1 MSEQPIIKIQQDPI
15 KQTSQTKLLCIP
27 ILILVFLAM
36 FIIHGIINLVNTSIE
51 EHRIYAINIPEEHV
65 FNCNATWDEN
75 TSSIKCP
82 EQKIDGTYSKYD
94 KTELRVGYSD
104 VDTKDNHFAKEISDY
119 TIDPSLYITEN
130 YDEEKVKNTNLE
142 TSITF
147 SLYNTYLSRTMVEK
161 TVHVRYKLTDEDLKL
176 ISDRNTEWKKQEA
189 ERKALQEKIE
199 AEKKAEAERKAAEEA
214 RERAAEEARERAAE
228 EAKERAA
235 KEARERAAAEERR
248 RASQQ
253 QTPRYTPAP
262 AYSGGSSTPNRSDS
276 YSPSTGTNTDV
287 SGYCNDGTYVTGNPS
302 ARGKAN
308 PCYGHKGWRDY

>member
-1 MSEQPIIKIQQDPI
+1 MSKQTITEEQQDLA
-15 KQTSQTKLLCIP
+15 KQVRQTKLNCIP

-65 FNCNATWDEN
+65 FNCNATLDEK

-82 EQKIDGTYSKYD
+82 AQKIDGTYSKYD

-104 VDTKDNHFAKEISDY
+104 INTKDNHFAKEILDY

-161 TVHVRYKLTDEDLKL
+161 TAHIRYKLTEEDLKL
-176 ISDRNTEWKKQEA
+176 ISDRNTEWKRQEA

-214 RERAAEEARERAAE
+214 RERAAEEA
-228 EAKERAA
+228 KERAA
-235 KEARERAAAEERR
+235 KVAKERAAAEERR

-253 QTPRYTPAP
+253 QTPKYTPAP

>member
-1 MSEQPIIKIQQDPI
+1 MSEQPKAKRQQDLT
-15 KQTSQTKLLCIP
+15 KQVSQYKLACIP
-27 ILILVFLAM
+27 VLILVFLAI
-36 FIIHGIINLVNTSIE
+36 FIIQGIINLVNTSIE
-51 EHRIYAINIPEEHV
+51 EHRIYAINIPEEHI
-65 FNCNATWDEN
+65 FNCNATWDEK

-94 KTELRVGYSD
+94 KTELRVEYSD
-104 VDTKDNHFAKEISDY
+104 VDTKDNHFAKEILDY

-147 SLYNTYLSRTMVEK
+147 SLYNTYLNRTVLEK
-161 TVHVRYKLTDEDLKL
+161 TVHIRYVLTEEDLKL

-253 QTPRYTPAP
+253 QTPKYTQTP

-276 YSPSTGTNTDV
+276 YSPSTGTNTVV

>member
-1 MSEQPIIKIQQDPI
+1 MSEQTMTEEQQDLV
-15 KQTSQTKLLCIP
+15 KQVRQTKLNCIP
-27 ILILVFLAM
+27 ILILVFLAI

-94 KTELRVGYSD
+94 KTKLRVGYSD
-104 VDTKDNHFAKEISDY
+104 VNTKDNHFAKEISDY
-119 TIDPSLYITEN
+119 TIDPSLYVTES

-147 SLYNTYLSRTMVEK
+147 SLYNTYLSRTMIEK
-161 TVHVRYKLTDEDLKL
+161 TVHIRYKLTEEDLKL

-253 QTPRYTPAP
+253 QTPKYTQTP

-276 YSPSTGTNTDV
+276 YSPSTGTNTVV

>member
-1 MSEQPIIKIQQDPI
+1 MSEQPIVKIQQDST
-15 KQTSQTKLLCIP
+15 KQASQTKLPWIP
-27 ILILVFLAM
+27 IILSVFLAIS
-36 FIIHGIINLVNTSIE
+36 IIQGVIKLVNTSIE
-51 EHRIYAINIPEEHV
+51 EHRIYAINIPEEHI
-65 FNCNATWDEN
+65 FNCNATWDESSN
-75 TSSIKCP
+75 SIKCP

-94 KTELRVGYSD
+94 KTKLRVGYSD
-104 VDTKDNHFAKEISDY
+104 VDTKDNHFTKGISNY

-161 TVHVRYKLTDEDLKL
+161 TVHIRYKLTDEDLKL

-214 RERAAEEARERAAE
+214 RERAVK
-228 EAKERAA
+228 EAK
-235 KEARERAAAEERR
+235 ERAAAEERR

>member
-1 MSEQPIIKIQQDPI
+1 MSEQSIVKIQQDST
-15 KQTSQTKLLCIP
+15 KQVSQSKLPWIP
-27 ILILVFLAM
+27 KLILVFLAISM
-36 FIIHGIINLVNTSIE
+36 IQGVIKLVNTSIE

-65 FNCNATWDEN
+65 FNCNATWDESN
-75 TSSIKCP
+75 NSIKCP
-82 EQKIDGTYSKYD
+82 EQKIDGTYSKYH
-94 KTELRVGYSD
+94 KTKLRVGYSD

-142 TSITF
+142 KSITF
-147 SLYNTYLSRTMVEK
+147 SLYNTYLNRTVLEK
-161 TVHVRYKLTDEDLKL
+161 TVHIRYKLTDEDLKF
-176 ISDRNTEWKKQEA
+176 ISDRNIEWKKQEA

-214 RERAAEEARERAAE
+214 KERAAA

-235 KEARERAAAEERR
+235 KVAKERAAAEERR
-248 RASQQ
+248 RDNQQ
-253 QTPRYTPAP
+253 QTPKYTQTP
-262 AYSGGSSTPNRSDS
+262 AYSGGSSTPNRSDN
-276 YSPSTGTNTDV
+276 YSPSTGTNTIV

>member
-1 MSEQPIIKIQQDPI
+1 MSEQPIIKIQQDPT
-15 KQTSQTKLLCIP
+15 KQANKTKLPWIP
-27 ILILVFLAM
+27 ILILVFLAIS
-36 FIIHGIINLVNTSIE
+36 IIQGIIKLVNTSIE
-51 EHRIYAINIPEEHV
+51 EHRIYAINIPEEYT
-65 FNCNATWDEN
+65 FNCNATWDESN
-75 TSSIKCP
+75 NSIKCP
-82 EQKIDGTYSKYD
+82 KQKINGTYSKYH

-104 VDTKDNHFAKEISDY
+104 VDTKDDHFTKEISGY

-130 YDEEKVKNTNLE
+130 YDEEKVKNTNLK

-147 SLYNTYLSRTMVEK
+147 SLYNTYLSRTMIEK
-161 TVHVRYKLTDEDLKL
+161 TVHIRYKLTEEDLKL
-176 ISDRNTEWKKQEA
+176 ISDRNIEWKKQEA

-214 RERAAEEARERAAE
+214 RERAAEEARERAAK
-228 EAKERAA
+228 EAK
-235 KEARERAAAEERR
+235 ERAAAEERR

-253 QTPRYTPAP
+253 QTQKYTPAP

-276 YSPSTGTNTDV
+276 YSPSTGTNTVV

>member
-1 MSEQPIIKIQQDPI
+1 MSEQPKAKRQQDLT
-15 KQTSQTKLLCIP
+15 KQVSQYKLACIP
-27 ILILVFLAM
+27 VLILVFLAI
-36 FIIHGIINLVNTSIE
+36 FIIQGIINLVNTSIE
-51 EHRIYAINIPEEHV
+51 EHRIYAINIPEEHI
-65 FNCNATWDEN
+65 FNCNATWDEK

-94 KTELRVGYSD
+94 KTELRVEYSD
-104 VDTKDNHFAKEISDY
+104 VDTKDNHFAKEILDY

-147 SLYNTYLSRTMVEK
+147 SLYNTYLSRTMIEK
-161 TVHVRYKLTDEDLKL
+161 TVHIRYKLTEEDLKL
-176 ISDRNTEWKKQEA
+176 ISDRNIEWKKQEA

-214 RERAAEEARERAAE
+214 KERAAEEAR
-228 EAKERAA
+228 ERAA

-253 QTPRYTPAP
+253 QTQKYTPAP

-276 YSPSTGTNTDV
+276 YSPSTGTNTVV

>member
-1 MSEQPIIKIQQDPI
+1 MSEQPIIKIQQDPT
-15 KQTSQTKLLCIP
+15 KQASQTKLLCIP
-27 ILILVFLAM
+27 ILILVFLAI

-65 FNCNATWDEN
+65 FNCNATWDEK

-104 VDTKDNHFAKEISDY
+104 VNTKDDHFTKKISDY
-119 TIDPSLYITEN
+119 TIDPSLYTTEN

-147 SLYNTYLSRTMVEK
+147 SLYNTYLSRTMIEK
-161 TVHVRYKLTDEDLKL
+161 TVHIRYKLTEEDIKL

-214 RERAAEEARERAAE
+214 RERAAEEARERAA
-228 EAKERAA
+228 
-235 KEARERAAAEERR
+235 AEERR

-253 QTPRYTPAP
+253 QTPKYTPAP

-276 YSPSTGTNTDV
+276 YSPSTGTNTVV

>member
-1 MSEQPIIKIQQDPI
+1 MSKQTITEEQQDLA
-15 KQTSQTKLLCIP
+15 KQVRQTKLNCIP
-27 ILILVFLAM
+27 ILILVFLA
-36 FIIHGIINLVNTSIE
+36 ISIVQGVIKLVNTSIE

-75 TSSIKCP
+75 TNSIKCP

-94 KTELRVGYSD
+94 KTKLRVGYSS
-104 VDTKDNHFAKEISDY
+104 VDIKDDHFTKEISDY
-119 TIDPSLYITEN
+119 TIDPSLYVTEN

-147 SLYNTYLSRTMVEK
+147 SLYNTYLSRTMIEK
-161 TVHVRYKLTDEDLKL
+161 TVHIRYKLTEEDLKL

-199 AEKKAEAERKAAEEA
+199 AEKKAEAERK
-214 RERAAEEARERAAE
+214 AAE

>member
-1 MSEQPIIKIQQDPI
+1 MSEQPIIKIQQDPT
-15 KQTSQTKLLCIP
+15 KQANKTKLPWIP
-27 ILILVFLAM
+27 ILILVFLAIS
-36 FIIHGIINLVNTSIE
+36 IIHGIIKLVNTSIE
-51 EHRIYAINIPEEHV
+51 EHRIYAINIPEEYT
-65 FNCNATWDEN
+65 FNCNATWDESN
-75 TSSIKCP
+75 NSIKCP
-82 EQKIDGTYSKYD
+82 KQKINGTYSKYH

-104 VDTKDNHFAKEISDY
+104 VDTKDDHFTKEISGY

-147 SLYNTYLSRTMVEK
+147 SLYNTYLSRTMIEK
-161 TVHVRYKLTDEDLKL
+161 TVHIRYKLTEEDLKL
-176 ISDRNTEWKKQEA
+176 ISDRNIEWKKQEA

-214 RERAAEEARERAAE
+214 RERAAEEARERAAV
-228 EAKERAA
+228 
-235 KEARERAAAEERR
+235 EERR

-253 QTPRYTPAP
+253 QTPKYTQTP

-276 YSPSTGTNTDV
+276 YSPSTGTNTVV

>member
-51 EHRIYAINIPEEHV
+51 EHRIYAINIPEDYT
-65 FNCNATWDEN
+65 FNCNATWDEKID
-75 TSSIKCP
+75 SIKCP
-82 EQKIDGTYSKYD
+82 AQKIDGTYSNYD
-94 KTELRVGYSD
+94 KAELRGGFSSVE
-104 VDTKDNHFAKEISDY
+104 TKGDHFTKEISDY

-147 SLYNTYLSRTMVEK
+147 SLYNTYLNRTMVEK
-161 TVHVRYKLTDEDLKL
+161 TVHIRYKLTDEDLKL
-176 ISDRNTEWKKQEA
+176 IGDRNTEWKKQEA

-214 RERAAEEARERAAE
+214 KERAAE
-228 EAKERAA
+228 
-235 KEARERAAAEERR
+235 EARERAAAEERR

-253 QTPRYTPAP
+253 QTQKYTPAP
-262 AYSGGSSTPNRSDS
+262 AYSGGSSTPNHSDN

>member
-1 MSEQPIIKIQQDPI
+1 MSEQPITKIQQDSI

-51 EHRIYAINIPEEHV
+51 EHRIYAINIPEDYT
-65 FNCNATWDEN
+65 FNCNATWDEKID
-75 TSSIKCP
+75 SIKCP
-82 EQKIDGTYSKYD
+82 AQKIDGTYSNYD
-94 KTELRVGYSD
+94 KAELRGGFSSVE
-104 VDTKDNHFAKEISDY
+104 TKGDHFTKEISDH
-119 TIDPSLYITEN
+119 TIDQSLYITEN
-130 YDEEKVKNTNLE
+130 YDEEKVKDAKNE
-142 TSITF
+142 ESITF
-147 SLYNTYLSRTMVEK
+147 SLYNTYLNRTVLEK
-161 TVHVRYKLTDEDLKL
+161 TVHVHYVFTDEDLKL
-176 ISDRNTEWKKQEA
+176 ISDRNIEWKKQEA

-214 RERAAEEARERAAE
+214 KERAAE
-228 EAKERAA
+228 EAK
-235 KEARERAAAEERR
+235 ERAAAEERR

>member
-1 MSEQPIIKIQQDPI
+1 MSEQPKAKRQQDLT
-15 KQTSQTKLLCIP
+15 KQVSQYKLACIP
-27 ILILVFLAM
+27 VLILVFLAI
-36 FIIHGIINLVNTSIE
+36 FIIQGIINLVNTSIE
-51 EHRIYAINIPEEHV
+51 EHRIYAINIPEEHI
-65 FNCNATWDEN
+65 FNCNATWDEK

-94 KTELRVGYSD
+94 KTELRVEYSD
-104 VDTKDNHFAKEISDY
+104 VDTKDNHFAKEILDY

-147 SLYNTYLSRTMVEK
+147 SLYNTYLNRTVLEK
-161 TVHVRYKLTDEDLKL
+161 TVHIRYILTEEDLKL

-214 RERAAEEARERAAE
+214 RERAAEEA
-228 EAKERAA
+228 KERAA
-235 KEARERAAAEERR
+235 KVARERAAAEERR

-253 QTPRYTPAP
+253 QTPKYTPAP

>member
-27 ILILVFLAM
+27 ILILVFLAI
-36 FIIHGIINLVNTSIE
+36 FIIHGIINLINTSIE
-51 EHRIYAINIPEEHV
+51 EHRIYAINIPEEYA

-75 TSSIKCP
+75 TNSIKCP

-94 KTELRVGYSD
+94 KTKIRVGYSSIE
-104 VDTKDNHFAKEISDY
+104 TKDNFFTKEISDY
-119 TIDPSLYITEN
+119 TIDQSLYITEN

-147 SLYNTYLSRTMVEK
+147 SLYNTYLNRTMVEK
-161 TVHVRYKLTDEDLKL
+161 TAHIRYKLTDEDLKL
-176 ISDRNTEWKKQEA
+176 ISDRNIEWKKQEA

-214 RERAAEEARERAAE
+214 
-228 EAKERAA
+228 K
-235 KEARERAAAEERR
+235 ERAAAEERR

-253 QTPRYTPAP
+253 QTPKYTPAP
-262 AYSGGSSTPNRSDS
+262 AYSGGSSTPNRSDN
-276 YSPSTGTNTDV
+276 YSPSTGTNTIV

>member
-51 EHRIYAINIPEEHV
+51 EHRIYAINIPEEHI

-94 KTELRVGYSD
+94 KTKLRVGYSD
-104 VDTKDNHFAKEISDY
+104 VNTKDNHFAKEISDY
-119 TIDPSLYITEN
+119 TIAPSLYITEN

-147 SLYNTYLSRTMVEK
+147 SLYNTYLSRTMIEK
-161 TVHVRYKLTDEDLKL
+161 TVHIRYKLTEEDLKL
-176 ISDRNTEWKKQEA
+176 IGDRNTEWKKQEA

-214 RERAAEEARERAAE
+214 KERAAA

-235 KEARERAAAEERR
+235 AEAKERAAAEERK

-253 QTPRYTPAP
+253 QTQKYTPAP

-276 YSPSTGTNTDV
+276 YSPSTGTNTVV

>member
-1 MSEQPIIKIQQDPI
+1 MSEQPIIKIQQDPT
-15 KQTSQTKLLCIP
+15 KQANKTKLPWIP
-27 ILILVFLAM
+27 ILILVFLAIS
-36 FIIHGIINLVNTSIE
+36 IIQGIIKLVNTSIE
-51 EHRIYAINIPEEHV
+51 EHRIYAINIPEEYT
-65 FNCNATWDEN
+65 FNCNATWDESN
-75 TSSIKCP
+75 NSIKCP
-82 EQKIDGTYSKYD
+82 KQKINGTYSKYH

-104 VDTKDNHFAKEISDY
+104 VDTKDDHFTKEISGY

-147 SLYNTYLSRTMVEK
+147 SLYNTYLSRTMIEK
-161 TVHVRYKLTDEDLKL
+161 TVHIRYKLTEEDLKL
-176 ISDRNTEWKKQEA
+176 ISDRNIEWKKQEA

-214 RERAAEEARERAAE
+214 RERAAEEA
-228 EAKERAA
+228 KEH
-235 KEARERAAAEERR
+235 AAAEERR

-253 QTPRYTPAP
+253 QTQKYTPAP

-276 YSPSTGTNTDV
+276 YSPSTGTNTVV

>member
-51 EHRIYAINIPEEHV
+51 EHRIYAINIPEDYT
-65 FNCNATWDEN
+65 FNCNATWDESN
-75 TSSIKCP
+75 NSIKCP

-94 KTELRVGYSD
+94 KTKLRVGYSN
-104 VDTKDNHFAKEISDY
+104 VDIKDDHFTKEISDY
-119 TIDPSLYITEN
+119 TIDPSLYVTES

-161 TVHVRYKLTDEDLKL
+161 TVHIRYKLTEEDLKL

-214 RERAAEEARERAAE
+214 RERAAEEAKERAAE
-228 EAKERAA
+228 EAKERAV
-235 KEARERAAAEERR
+235 KVARERAAAEERR

-253 QTPRYTPAP
+253 QTPKYTQTP

-276 YSPSTGTNTDV
+276 YSPSTGTNTVV

>member
-51 EHRIYAINIPEEHV
+51 EHRIYAINIPEDYT
-65 FNCNATWDEN
+65 FNCNATWDEKID
-75 TSSIKCP
+75 SIKCP
-82 EQKIDGTYSKYD
+82 AQKIDGTYSNYD
-94 KTELRVGYSD
+94 KAELRGGFSSVE
-104 VDTKDNHFAKEISDY
+104 TKGDHFTKEISDH
-119 TIDPSLYITEN
+119 TIDQSLYITEN

-161 TVHVRYKLTDEDLKL
+161 TVHIRYKLTEEDLKL

-214 RERAAEEARERAAE
+214 RERAAEEAKERAAE
-228 EAKERAA
+228 EAK
-235 KEARERAAAEERR
+235 ERAAAEERR

-253 QTPRYTPAP
+253 QTPKYTPAP
-262 AYSGGSSTPNRSDS
+262 AYSGGSSTPNRSDN
-276 YSPSTGTNTDV
+276 YSPSTGTNTIV

>member
-1 MSEQPIIKIQQDPI
+1 MTEEQQDLA
-15 KQTSQTKLLCIP
+15 KQVRQTKLNCIP
-27 ILILVFLAM
+27 ILILVFLAI

-51 EHRIYAINIPEEHV
+51 EHRIYAINIPEEHI
-65 FNCNATWDEN
+65 FNCNATWDEK

-94 KTELRVGYSD
+94 KTKLRVKYSN
-104 VDTKDNHFAKEISDY
+104 VDTKENFFTKEISDY
-119 TIDPSLYITEN
+119 TIDPSLYVTEN

-147 SLYNTYLSRTMVEK
+147 SLYNTYLSRTMIEK
-161 TVHVRYKLTDEDLKL
+161 TVHIRYKLTEEDLKL
-176 ISDRNTEWKKQEA
+176 ISDRNIEWKKQEA

-214 RERAAEEARERAAE
+214 KERAAE
-228 EAKERAA
+228 EAK
-235 KEARERAAAEERR
+235 ERAAAEERR

-253 QTPRYTPAP
+253 QTPKYTPAP
-262 AYSGGSSTPNRSDS
+262 AYSGGSSTPNRSDN
-276 YSPSTGTNTDV
+276 YSPSTGTNTVV

>member
-1 MSEQPIIKIQQDPI
+1 MSEQPITKIQQDPI

-27 ILILVFLAM
+27 ILILVLLAM
-36 FIIHGIINLVNTSIE
+36 FIIQGIIKLVNTSIE
-51 EHRIYAINIPEEHV
+51 EHRIYAINIPEEYT
-65 FNCNATWDEN
+65 FNCNATWDESN
-75 TSSIKCP
+75 NSIKCP
-82 EQKIDGTYSKYD
+82 KQKIDGTYSKYH

-130 YDEEKVKNTNLE
+130 YDEEKVKDTKNE
-142 TSITF
+142 KSITF
-147 SLYNTYLSRTMVEK
+147 SLYNTYLNRTVLEK
-161 TVHVRYKLTDEDLKL
+161 TVHLHYVLTDEDLKL
-176 ISDRNTEWKKQEA
+176 ISDRNIEWKKQEA

-214 RERAAEEARERAAE
+214 KERAAE
-228 EAKERAA
+228 EAK
-235 KEARERAAAEERR
+235 ERAAAEERR

>member
-1 MSEQPIIKIQQDPI
+1 MSEQPITKIQQDPI

-27 ILILVFLAM
+27 ILILVFLA
-36 FIIHGIINLVNTSIE
+36 ISIVQGVINLVNTSIE
-51 EHRIYAINIPEEHV
+51 EHRIYAINIPEEHI
-65 FNCNATWDEN
+65 FNCNATWNEGDH
-75 TSSIKCP
+75 SIKCP
-82 EQKIDGTYSKYD
+82 KQKIDGTYSKYD
-94 KTELRVGYSD
+94 KTKLRVGYSD
-104 VDTKDNHFAKEISDY
+104 VNTKDNHFAKEISDY
-119 TIDPSLYITEN
+119 TIDPSLYVTES

-147 SLYNTYLSRTMVEK
+147 SLYNTYLSRTMIEK
-161 TVHVRYKLTDEDLKL
+161 TVHIRYKLTEEDLKL

-214 RERAAEEARERAAE
+214 RERAAEEA
-228 EAKERAA
+228 K
-235 KEARERAAAEERR
+235 ERAAAEERR

-253 QTPRYTPAP
+253 QTPKYAPAP
-262 AYSGGSSTPNRSDS
+262 AYSGGSSTPNRSDN
-276 YSPSTGTNTDV
+276 YSPSTGTNTIV
-287 SGYCNDGTYVTGNPS
+287 SGYCNDGTYATGNPS

>member
-1 MSEQPIIKIQQDPI
+1 MSEQTMTEEQQDLV
-15 KQTSQTKLLCIP
+15 KQVRQTKLNCIP
-27 ILILVFLAM
+27 ILILVFLAI

-94 KTELRVGYSD
+94 KTKIRVGYSSIE
-104 VDTKDNHFAKEISDY
+104 TKDNFFTKEISDY
-119 TIDPSLYITEN
+119 TIDQSLYITEN

-147 SLYNTYLSRTMVEK
+147 SLYNTYLNRTMVEK
-161 TVHVRYKLTDEDLKL
+161 TAHIRYKLTDEDLKL
-176 ISDRNTEWKKQEA
+176 ISDRNIEWKKQEA

-214 RERAAEEARERAAE
+214 KERATE

-235 KEARERAAAEERR
+235 KVAKERAAAEERR

>member
-1 MSEQPIIKIQQDPI
+1 MI
-15 KQTSQTKLLCIP
+15 
-27 ILILVFLAM
+27 
-36 FIIHGIINLVNTSIE
+36 
-51 EHRIYAINIPEEHV
+51 
-65 FNCNATWDEN
+65 
-75 TSSIKCP
+75 
-82 EQKIDGTYSKYD
+82 
-94 KTELRVGYSD
+94 
-104 VDTKDNHFAKEISDY
+104 
-119 TIDPSLYITEN
+119 
-130 YDEEKVKNTNLE
+130 
-142 TSITF
+142 
-147 SLYNTYLSRTMVEK
+147 EK
-161 TVHVRYKLTDEDLKL
+161 TVHIRYKLTEEDLKL
-176 ISDRNTEWKKQEA
+176 IGDRNIEWKKQEA

-214 RERAAEEARERAAE
+214 KERATE

-235 KEARERAAAEERR
+235 KVAKERAAAEERR

-276 YSPSTGTNTDV
+276 YSPSTGTNTVV

>member
-36 FIIHGIINLVNTSIE
+36 FIIHGIINLINTSIE
-51 EHRIYAINIPEEHV
+51 EHRIYAINISEEHI
-65 FNCNATWDEN
+65 FNCNVTWAESN
-75 TSSIKCP
+75 NSIKCP
-82 EQKIDGTYSKYD
+82 EQKINGTYSKYH

-104 VDTKDNHFAKEISDY
+104 VDTKDDHFTKEISGY

-147 SLYNTYLSRTMVEK
+147 SLYNTYLSRTMIEK
-161 TVHVRYKLTDEDLKL
+161 TVHIRYKLTEEDLKL
-176 ISDRNTEWKKQEA
+176 ISDRNIEWKKQEA

-214 RERAAEEARERAAE
+214 RERAAEEARERAAK
-228 EAKERAA
+228 EAK
-235 KEARERAAAEERR
+235 ERAAAEERR

-253 QTPRYTPAP
+253 QTQKYTPAP

-276 YSPSTGTNTDV
+276 Y
-287 SGYCNDGTYVTGNPS
+287 
-302 ARGKAN
+302 
-308 PCYGHKGWRDY
+308 

>member
-51 EHRIYAINIPEEHV
+51 EHRIYAINIPEEHI

-94 KTELRVGYSD
+94 KTKLRVGYSD
-104 VDTKDNHFAKEISDY
+104 VNTKDNHFAKEISDH
-119 TIDPSLYITEN
+119 TIDQSLYITEN
-130 YDEEKVKNTNLE
+130 YDEEKVKDAKNE
-142 TSITF
+142 ESITF
-147 SLYNTYLSRTMVEK
+147 SLYNTYLNRTVLEK
-161 TVHVRYKLTDEDLKL
+161 TVHVHYVFTDEDLKL
-176 ISDRNTEWKKQEA
+176 ISDRNIEWKKQEA

-214 RERAAEEARERAAE
+214 KERAAE
-228 EAKERAA
+228 EAKERAV
-235 KEARERAAAEERR
+235 KVARERAAAEERR

-253 QTPRYTPAP
+253 QTQKYTPTP

-276 YSPSTGTNTDV
+276 YSPSTGTNTVV

>member
-51 EHRIYAINIPEEHV
+51 EHRIYAINIPEDYT
-65 FNCNATWDEN
+65 FNCNATWDEKID
-75 TSSIKCP
+75 SIKCP
-82 EQKIDGTYSKYD
+82 AQKIDGTYSNYD
-94 KTELRVGYSD
+94 KAELRGGFSSVE
-104 VDTKDNHFAKEISDY
+104 TKGDHFTKEISDH
-119 TIDPSLYITEN
+119 TIDQSLYITEN

-147 SLYNTYLSRTMVEK
+147 SPYNTYLNRTMVEK
-161 TVHVRYKLTDEDLKL
+161 TAHIRYKLTDEDLKL
-176 ISDRNTEWKKQEA
+176 ISDRNIEWKKQEA

-214 RERAAEEARERAAE
+214 KERAAEEARERAA
-228 EAKERAA
+228 KV
-235 KEARERAAAEERR
+235 ARERAAAEERR

-253 QTPRYTPAP
+253 QTPKYTPAP
-262 AYSGGSSTPNRSDS
+262 AYSGGPSTPNRSDS

>member
-1 MSEQPIIKIQQDPI
+1 MSKQTMTEEQQDLA
-15 KQTSQTKLLCIP
+15 KQVRQTKLNCIP
-27 ILILVFLAM
+27 ILILVFLAI
-36 FIIHGIINLVNTSIE
+36 FIIHGIIKLVNTSIE
-51 EHRIYAINIPEEHV
+51 EHRIYAINIPEEHI
-65 FNCNATWDEN
+65 FNCNATWDEGN
-75 TSSIKCP
+75 HSIKCP
-82 EQKIDGTYSKYD
+82 AQKIDGTYSKYD
-94 KTELRVGYSD
+94 KTELRVGYSN
-104 VDTKDNHFAKEISDY
+104 VDIKDNHFAKEISDY

-147 SLYNTYLSRTMVEK
+147 SLYNTYLSRTMIEK
-161 TVHVRYKLTDEDLKL
+161 TAHIRYKLTDEDLKL
-176 ISDRNTEWKKQEA
+176 ISDRNIEWKKQEA

-214 RERAAEEARERAAE
+214 KERAAE
-228 EAKERAA
+228 EAK
-235 KEARERAAAEERR
+235 ERAAAEERR

-253 QTPRYTPAP
+253 QTPKYTPAP

>member
-51 EHRIYAINIPEEHV
+51 EHRIYAINIPEDYT
-65 FNCNATWDEN
+65 FNCNATWDEKID
-75 TSSIKCP
+75 SIKCP
-82 EQKIDGTYSKYD
+82 AQKIDGTYSNYD
-94 KTELRVGYSD
+94 KAELRGGFSSVE
-104 VDTKDNHFAKEISDY
+104 TKGDHFTKEISDH
-119 TIDPSLYITEN
+119 TIDQSLYITEN

-147 SLYNTYLSRTMVEK
+147 SLYNTYLNRTMVEK
-161 TVHVRYKLTDEDLKL
+161 TAHIRYKLTDEDLKL
-176 ISDRNTEWKKQEA
+176 ISDRNIEWKKQEA

-214 RERAAEEARERAAE
+214 KERAAEEARERAA
-228 EAKERAA
+228 KV
-235 KEARERAAAEERR
+235 ARERAAAEERR

-253 QTPRYTPAP
+253 QTPKYTPAP
-262 AYSGGSSTPNRSDS
+262 AYSGGPSTPNRSDS

>member
-1 MSEQPIIKIQQDPI
+1 MSEQPIIKIQQDST
-15 KQTSQTKLLCIP
+15 KQVSQYKLACIP
-27 ILILVFLAM
+27 ILILVFLAI
-36 FIIHGIINLVNTSIE
+36 FIIHGIINLINTSIE
-51 EHRIYAINIPEEHV
+51 EHRIYAINIPEEYA

-75 TSSIKCP
+75 TNSIKCP

-94 KTELRVGYSD
+94 KTKIRVGYSSIE
-104 VDTKDNHFAKEISDY
+104 TKDNFFTKEISDY
-119 TIDPSLYITEN
+119 TIDQSLYITEN

-147 SLYNTYLSRTMVEK
+147 SLYNTYLSRTMIEK
-161 TVHVRYKLTDEDLKL
+161 TVHIRYKLTDEDLKL

-199 AEKKAEAERKAAEEA
+199 AEKKAEAERKAAEETK
-214 RERAAEEARERAAE
+214 ERVAEEARERAT
-228 EAKERAA
+228 

-253 QTPRYTPAP
+253 QTPKYTPAP
-262 AYSGGSSTPNRSDS
+262 AYSGGSSTPNRSDN
-276 YSPSTGTNTDV
+276 YSPSTGTNTIV

>member
-65 FNCNATWDEN
+65 FNCNATWDKN

-189 ERKALQEKIE
+189 ERKALQEKIK

-253 QTPRYTPAP
+253 QTPKYTPAP

>member
-51 EHRIYAINIPEEHV
+51 EHRIYAINIPEEYT
-65 FNCNATWDEN
+65 FNCNATWDERIG
-75 TSSIKCP
+75 SIKCP
-82 EQKIDGTYSKYD
+82 AQKIDGTYSNYD
-94 KTELRVGYSD
+94 KAELRGGFSSVE
-104 VDTKDNHFAKEISDY
+104 TKGDHFTKEISDH
-119 TIDPSLYITEN
+119 TIDQSLYITEN

-147 SLYNTYLSRTMVEK
+147 SLYNTYLSRTMIEK
-161 TVHVRYKLTDEDLKL
+161 TVHIRYKLTEEDLKL
-176 ISDRNTEWKKQEA
+176 IGDRNIEWKKQEA

-214 RERAAEEARERAAE
+214 KERAAE

-235 KEARERAAAEERR
+235 EEAKERAAAEERR

-253 QTPRYTPAP
+253 QTPKYTPAP
-262 AYSGGSSTPNRSDS
+262 AYSGGSSTPNRSDN
-276 YSPSTGTNTDV
+276 YSPSTGTNTIV

>member
-1 MSEQPIIKIQQDPI
+1 MSEQPIIKIQQDPT
-15 KQTSQTKLLCIP
+15 KQVSQTKLHCIP
-27 ILILVFLAM
+27 ILILVFLAI

-65 FNCNATWDEN
+65 FNCNATWVEN
-75 TSSIKCP
+75 TNSIKCP

-104 VDTKDNHFAKEISDY
+104 IDAKDNHFTKEISDY
-119 TIDPSLYITEN
+119 TIDQSLYTTEN
-130 YDEEKVKNTNLE
+130 YDEEKIKNTNLE
-142 TSITF
+142 TSIIF
-147 SLYNTYLSRTMVEK
+147 SIYNTYLSRTMVEK
-161 TVHVRYKLTDEDLKL
+161 TVHIRYKLTEEDLKL
-176 ISDRNTEWKKQEA
+176 ISDRNAEWKKQEA

-199 AEKKAEAERKAAEEA
+199 AEKKAEAERKAAEV
-214 RERAAEEARERAAE
+214 ARERAAE
-228 EAKERAA
+228 EAK
-235 KEARERAAAEERR
+235 ERAAAEERR

-276 YSPSTGTNTDV
+276 YSPSTGTNTIV

>member
-1 MSEQPIIKIQQDPI
+1 MSEQLIAKIQQDST
-15 KQTSQTKLLCIP
+15 KQVNQTKLHCIP
-27 ILILVFLAM
+27 VLILVFLAI
-36 FIIHGIINLVNTSIE
+36 FIIQGIIKLVNTSIE
-51 EHRIYAINIPEEHV
+51 EHRIYAINIPEEHT
-65 FNCNATWDEN
+65 FNCNATWDEK

-82 EQKIDGTYSKYD
+82 GQKIDGTYSKYD

-104 VDTKDNHFAKEISDY
+104 VNTKDNHFAKEISDY
-119 TIDPSLYITEN
+119 TIDSSLYVTES

-142 TSITF
+142 TSIIF

-161 TVHVRYKLTDEDLKL
+161 TVHIRYKLTDEDLKL
-176 ISDRNTEWKKQEA
+176 ISNRNIEWKKQEA

-214 RERAAEEARERAAE
+214 RERAAEEA
-228 EAKERAA
+228 KERAA

-253 QTPRYTPAP
+253 QTPKYTPAP
-262 AYSGGSSTPNRSDS
+262 AYSGGPSTPNRSDS

>member
-1 MSEQPIIKIQQDPI
+1 MSEQPITKIQQDSI

-51 EHRIYAINIPEEHV
+51 EHRIYAINIPEDYT
-65 FNCNATWDEN
+65 FNCNATWDEKID
-75 TSSIKCP
+75 SIKCP
-82 EQKIDGTYSKYD
+82 AQKIDGTYSNYD
-94 KTELRVGYSD
+94 KAELRGGFSSVE
-104 VDTKDNHFAKEISDY
+104 TKGDHFTKEISDH
-119 TIDPSLYITEN
+119 TIDQSLYITEN
-130 YDEEKVKNTNLE
+130 YDEEKVKDAKNE
-142 TSITF
+142 ESITF
-147 SLYNTYLSRTMVEK
+147 SLYNTYLNRTVLEK
-161 TVHVRYKLTDEDLKL
+161 TVHVHYVFTDEDLKL
-176 ISDRNTEWKKQEA
+176 ISDRNIEWKKQEA

-199 AEKKAEAERKAAEEA
+199 AEKKAEAEEK
-214 RERAAEEARERAAE
+214 AAE
-228 EAKERAA
+228 EAKERAV
-235 KEARERAAAEERR
+235 KVARERAAAEERR

-253 QTPRYTPAP
+253 QTPKYTQAP

-276 YSPSTGTNTDV
+276 YSPSTGTNTVV

>member
-1 MSEQPIIKIQQDPI
+1 MSEQPKAKRQQDLT
-15 KQTSQTKLLCIP
+15 KQVSQYKLACIP
-27 ILILVFLAM
+27 VLILVFLAI
-36 FIIHGIINLVNTSIE
+36 FIIQGIINLVNTSIE

-65 FNCNATWDEN
+65 FNCDATWDEK

-82 EQKIDGTYSKYD
+82 AQKIDGTYSKYD

-104 VDTKDNHFAKEISDY
+104 VNTKDNHFAKEISDY
-119 TIDPSLYITEN
+119 TIGPSFYNTEN

-142 TSITF
+142 TFITF
-147 SLYNTYLSRTMVEK
+147 SLYNTYLNRTMVEK
-161 TVHVRYKLTDEDLKL
+161 TTHIRYKLTDEDLKL
-176 ISDRNTEWKKQEA
+176 ISDRNIEWKKQEA

-199 AEKKAEAERKAAEEA
+199 AEKKAEAERK
-214 RERAAEEARERAAE
+214 AAEEARERAAE

-262 AYSGGSSTPNRSDS
+262 AHSGGSSTPNRSDN
-276 YSPSTGTNTDV
+276 YSPSTGTNTIV